1 MTTANNDIPVLTVSA
16 ATERLADV
24 RDFVRSRLVGLGFTE
39 IEEQGIV
46 LAVDEACSNL
56 IRHAFHNDASKT
68 FSISVTVTDSDVRVE
83 IRDTSPA
90 FDPCCAGLPDMAAYF
105 RDRRAGGLGILIMT
119 RVMDDIDYHPAGNG
133 TPFNTLILTKHRSPR

>member
-1 MTTANNDIPVLTVSA
+1 MTANHDIPVLTVSA
-16 ATERLADV
+16 ATENLADV
-24 RDFVRSRLVGLGFTE
+24 RNFVRSQLVGLGFTE

-56 IRHAFHNDASKT
+56 IRHAYLNDASRT
-68 FSISVTVTDSDVRVE
+68 FSVAVKVTDSDVRVE
-83 IRDTSPA
+83 IHDSSPA

-133 TPFNTLILTKHRSPR
+133 RPYNTLVLTKHRSSR

>member
-1 MTTANNDIPVLTVSA
+1 MTTAHNDIPMLTVSA
-16 ATERLADV
+16 ATERLAEV
-24 RDFVRSRLVGLGFTE
+24 RDFVRSRLIGLGFTE

-56 IRHAFHNDASKT
+56 IRHAFRNDASKS
-68 FSISVTVTDSDVRVE
+68 FSITVIVTDTEVRVE
-83 IRDTSPA
+83 IQDSSPA

-133 TPFNTLILTKHRSPR
+133 RPCNTLVLTKRRSRR